1 MLLLLFG
8 NCKGAASRGLQ
19 ILQECEWWPLLPSN
33 FEPKKGKKKKRTPSN
48 FLLNWTASFSF
59 FFKIFASTL
68 YTTTVYYYSSF
79 SFYTNT
85 SSPLFPQN
93 ERKWA
98 WSSRWLQNWISC
110 SNTPHYYLSTLHS
123 TSSST
128 LGGSSISEL
137 IVYVCYQYHVVH
149 T

>member
-59 FFKIFASTL
+59 FFKMFASIRVY
-68 YTTTVYYYSSF
+68 YTTSTPPPPSP
-79 SFYTNT
+79 T
-85 SSPLFPQN
+85 SSLFPQN

>member
-33 FEPKKGKKKKRTPSN
+33 FEPKKGKKKRTPSN

-59 FFKIFASTL
+59 FFKIFASIL